1 MWDLPRPGIK
11 PVSPVLAG
19 GLLYHWASREP
30 HIPHLDFCILLFV
43 CCLLLFCCLLCM
55 CTFPSDLQH
64 HRDMVCIHTIRVL
77 TTLGWNNMSACLSR
91 PGTWLPLKGRESGSC
106 SRLYL
111 YLQHV
116 AAHSLHVHQQ
126 DHIKSQ
132 EEILKVS
139 GKSFMTSRLPGGATR
154 WKGVLIVSVHAEQ
167 LSHKQFSSLR
177 HPNSPQAIHNWAMWS
192 IKKEKTICIY
202 PDLFAMKPSCK
213 MGVPWNT
220 PRETLF

>member
-11 PVSPVLAG
+11 PVSPALAG
-19 GLLYHWASREP
+19 GLFYHWATREP
-30 HIPHLDFCILLFV
+30 HIPHLDFCMLLFV
-43 CCLLLFCCLLCM
+43 LLFVVVVCCACAHFLQIFNITQM
-55 CTFPSDLQH
+55 WYVSTPSECSRH
-64 HRDMVCIHTIRVL
+64 WAEI
-77 TTLGWNNMSACLSR
+77 MSACLSR
-91 PGTWLPLKGRESGSC
+91 PRTWLPLKGRESGSC

-116 AAHSLHVHQQ
+116 AAHSLHVHQP

-167 LSHKQFSSLR
+167 LSHK
-177 HPNSPQAIHNWAMWS
+177 
-192 IKKEKTICIY
+192 
-202 PDLFAMKPSCK
+202 
-213 MGVPWNT
+213 
-220 PRETLF
+220 